1 MIFQPCHII
10 TNIGKSG
17 CEFFHS
23 PLWLRFLLFYF
34 IEGEVNIRT
43 DENPYFCSH
52 CFVTFRWFRGKNIA
66 ISTQTGI
73 LGIIFNLLIR
83 SLVQPKNWRAGYV
96 ARKRSR

>member
-1 MIFQPCHII
+1 MIFQPLYVI

-17 CEFFHS
+17 CEFSHS

-34 IEGEVNIRT
+34 IEGEVRIRT
-43 DENPYFCSH
+43 DENTYFGSH
-52 CFVTFRWFRGKNIA
+52 CFVTFRWFGKKNVA

-83 SLVQPKNWRAGYV
+83 SLVQPKNWRARYV
-96 ARKRSR
+96 ARKRSC